1 MYRRHL
7 SLAAM
12 FVLVGWA
19 LPGCDDTA
27 SNYCQR
33 DTDCPLSGYR
43 CSDGLCT
50 PKIVADARPDG
61 LSDARTPDVG
71 VDAGSDAWP
80 DLGQGDGGPTCK
92 GNSDDSVARAE
103 MPIAVG
109 SKVAYSIGTGLT
121 VDLKGTQQGGRTHW
135 DLTANASDDQRIVS
149 ELLPVFAW
157 AQNDFKDATYAALID
172 QGQGAYGVF
181 KATDNSLQL
190 LGVISEKQAVPFFS
204 GITLSYAKPID
215 MLRFPVGPTGSYTSE
230 SSASGYFNGPWLYV
244 SESYR
249 NEVIGTGTLKL
260 PDITFDV
267 VLQRSVLTQTPYANP
282 LLVKKRTVFLFLAEC
297 YGIVARVV
305 VDGEAGNLA
314 AVPAQERWRLAF

>member
-1 MYRRHL
+1 MHRRHL
-7 SLAAM
+7 LLAAM
-12 FVLVGWA
+12 FVVVGWA
-19 LPGCDDTA
+19 LPGCDDT
-27 SNYCQR
+27 SSSYCQR
-33 DTDCPLSGYR
+33 DSDCPLAGYR

-50 PKIVADARPDG
+50 PKILRDGSPDG
-61 LSDARTPDVG
+61 LSDSQPADVSI
-71 VDAGSDAWP
+71 DAGSDALP
-80 DLGQGDGGPTCK
+80 DVDHDGGSTCS
-92 GNSDDSVARAE
+92 GNSDDRVARSE

-121 VDLKGTQQGGRTHW
+121 VDLKGTQQSGRTHW

-157 AQNDFKDATYAALID
+157 AQKDFTDATYAALID

-190 LGVISEKQAVPFFS
+190 LGVISEKQAVPFLS

-215 MLRFPVGPTGSYTSE
+215 MLRFPVGPTGKYTTE

-244 SESYR
+244 SESYDV
-249 NEVIGTGTLKL
+249 EVLGAGTLKL

-267 VLQRSVLTQTPYANP
+267 VLQRSVLTQKPYANP
-282 LLVKKRTVFLFLAEC
+282 LLVQKRTVFLFLAEC
-297 YGIVARVV
+297 YGIVARIV
-305 VDGEAGNLA
+305 VDGEAPDLS
-314 AVPAQERWRLAF
+314 AVPAKERWRLAF